1 MAGTGVVKGGVVVF
15 ENGLTLAEGTR
26 VRVEELRAHATGS
39 FWTAP
44 TLDELAVAQGVQ
56 PVRSLDEVMGGWPED
71 ELDDGFEQALRQWR
85 VGDGSDRTAGF
96 QPA

>member
-1 MAGTGVVKGGVVVF
+1 MTGTGVVKGGVVVF

-44 TLDELAVAQGVQ
+44 TL
-56 PVRSLDEVMGGWPED
+56 R
-71 ELDDGFEQALRQWR
+71 R
-85 VGDGSDRTAGF
+85 VGRPRCERSR
-96 QPA
+96 